1 MYSLTVSGTMDTCT
15 RAAMVAL
22 LDMHVY
28 IRTQAMIHMHNVH

>member
-1 MYSLTVSGTMDTCT
+1 MYSLTVSGTMDT